1 MHYLSFSVQLEV
13 LYPTVYR
20 QHRSRSGS
28 IPISSE
34 FVTFL
39 MFVHFQMF
47 VPSLLFCFVF
57 GSLGGGC
64 ASHYAGASLKSHAH
78 PYVPFKG
85 HCNRSFGLFYVKYS
99 WIFFLL
105 PMFCNKLNNNSL
117 QLPSFWLRNQK
128 SLIVMHPMI

>member
-57 GSLGGGC
+57 GSLGGV
-64 ASHYAGASLKSHAH
+64 HLIM
-78 PYVPFKG
+78 P
-85 HCNRSFGLFYVKYS
+85 GLLWKAMHIHMCPLRDIVKDPLVCFMS
-99 WIFFLL
+99 NILGFFFLL

-128 SLIVMHPMI
+128 RLIMMHPMI